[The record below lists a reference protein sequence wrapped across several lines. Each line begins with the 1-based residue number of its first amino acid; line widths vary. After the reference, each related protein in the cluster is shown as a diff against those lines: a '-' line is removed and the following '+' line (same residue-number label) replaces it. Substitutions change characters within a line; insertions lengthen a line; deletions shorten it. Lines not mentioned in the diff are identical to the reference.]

1 MDFHPSEMQRELR
14 ELARKILEEQA
25 TPDRLREIERSGT
38 NFDGELW
45 AALARANLLGV
56 AVPAEHGGM
65 GQGFSE
71 LAVLIEECGRA
82 VAPVPAIPTLVGA
95 ALPIARFGHAA
106 QRECWL
112 PRVAAGEVILSYGFA
127 EPTSDLFAPAARA
140 TRVGADWRLSG
151 EKLGVAFGAQAERVL
166 VTAASEGGV
175 GLFLVDPA
183 GEGAQRVDLISTA
196 FEPQVLLA
204 LEGVRVPAPDVLA
217 APGAEGSSAAR
228 WAIERVQVALA
239 AMQLGV
245 CDRALR
251 TTAAY
256 TSTREQFGRKIATFQ
271 AVGQRAANAYIDVE
285 CLRLVVQQAAWL
297 LGEER
302 AASEEVSVAKIWAG
316 DAGHRV
322 SFAAQHL
329 HGGMGVDVDYPLHRY
344 CLWAKQL
351 ELTLGSSSD
360 ELERLGA
367 RLAAAEEV
375 TR

>member
-1 MDFHPSEMQRELR
+1 MDFQPSEMQRELR

-25 TPDRLREIERSGT
+25 TPDRLREVERGEL
-38 NFDGELW
+38 NFDDELW
-45 AALARANLLGV
+45 GALARANLLGV
-56 AVPAEHGGM
+56 AVPVEQGGM
-65 GQGFSE
+65 GQGFAE

-95 ALPIARFGHAA
+95 ALPIARFGTAQ
-106 QRECWL
+106 QREHWL
-112 PRVAAGEVILSYGFA
+112 PRVASGDAILSCGIA
-127 EPTSDLFAPAARA
+127 EPAAGDPVAPVMRA
-140 TRVGADWRLSG
+140 TRDGAGWRLSG
-151 EKLGVAFGAQAERVL
+151 SKLGVAFGAQAERVV
-166 VTAASEGGV
+166 VTAAGESGV
-175 GLFLVDPA
+175 GLFLIDPA
-183 GEGAQRVDLISTA
+183 GSGAHREDLISTA

-204 LEGVRVPAPDVLA
+204 LDGAPVSDSEVLVPPGPDGDA
-217 APGAEGSSAAR
+217 AAR
-228 WAIERVQVALA
+228 WTVERVQAAIA

-251 TTAAY
+251 MTAAY
-256 TSTREQFGRKIATFQ
+256 TSTREQFGRKISTFQ

-285 CLRLVVQQAAWL
+285 CLRLVVQHAAWL

-302 AASEEVSVAKIWAG
+302 PATEEVAVAKIWAG

-351 ELTLGSSSD
+351 ELTLGSSTD
-360 ELERLGA
+360 ELDRLGA
-367 RLAAAEEV
+367 RLAAG
-375 TR
+375 

>member
-14 ELARKILEEQA
+14 ELARKILEEEA
-25 TPDRLREIERSGT
+25 TPDRLREIERGEL
-38 NFDGELW
+38 NFDDQLW
-45 AALARANLLGV
+45 GALARANLLGI
-56 AVPAEHGGM
+56 AVPAEQGGM
-65 GQGFSE
+65 GQGFAE

-95 ALPIARFGHAA
+95 ALPIARFGTPE
-106 QRECWL
+106 QRERWL
-112 PRVAAGEVILSYGFA
+112 PRVATGEAILSCGLA
-127 EPTSDLFAPAARA
+127 EPAAGDPLAPTTRAARD
-140 TRVGADWRLSG
+140 GENWRLSG
-151 EKLGVAFGAQAERVL
+151 SKLGVSFGAQAERVL
-166 VTAASEGGV
+166 VSAASEAGA

-183 GEGAQRVDLISTA
+183 GVGVRREDLISTA

-204 LEGVRVPAPDVLA
+204 LDGAPVSAADVLV
-217 APGAEGSSAAR
+217 APGPGGEAALR
-228 WAIERVQVALA
+228 WTVERVQAALA

-251 TTAAY
+251 MTAAY
-256 TSTREQFGRKIATFQ
+256 TSTREQFGRKISTFQ

-297 LGEER
+297 LAEER
-302 AASEEVSVAKIWAG
+302 AASDEVSVAKIWAG
-316 DAGHRV
+316 DTGHRV

-351 ELTLGSSSD
+351 ELTLGSSID
-360 ELERLGA
+360 EIDRLGA
-367 RLAAAEEV
+367 RIAAG
-375 TR
+375 

>member
-1 MDFHPSEMQRELR
+1 MDFQPSEMQRELR
-14 ELARKILEEQA
+14 DLARKIFEEQA
-25 TPDRLREIERSGT
+25 APDRLREVERGEV
-38 NFDGELW
+38 NFDGDLW
-45 AALARANLLGV
+45 AALARANLLGI

-65 GQGFSE
+65 GQGFGE

-95 ALPIARFGHAA
+95 ALPIAQFGSDA
-106 QRECWL
+106 QRSRWL
-112 PRVAAGEVILSYGFA
+112 PRVAAGRVILSCGLA
-127 EPTSDLFAPAARA
+127 ETVSDDPLAPLTRA
-140 TRVGADWRLSG
+140 TRDGAGWRLTGS
-151 EKLGVAFGAQAERVL
+151 KLGVAFGAQAERVL
-166 VTAASEGGV
+166 VTAASDAGT

-183 GEGAQRVDLISTA
+183 AAGARRDDLVSTA

-204 LEGVRVPAPDVLA
+204 LDATPVAEEDVLI
-217 APGAEGSSAAR
+217 APGPLGDAAAR
-228 WAIERVQVALA
+228 WTVERMQTALA

-251 TTAAY
+251 MTAAY

-285 CLRLVVQQAAWL
+285 CLRLVVQHAAWL

-302 AASEEVSVAKIWAG
+302 PAAEEVAVAKIWAG
-316 DAGHRV
+316 DVGHRV

-329 HGGMGVDVDYPLHRY
+329 HGGTGVDVDYPLHRY

-351 ELTLGSSSD
+351 ELTLGSSAD
-360 ELERLGA
+360 HLDRLGA
-367 RLAAAEEV
+367 ALAAS
-375 TR
+375 